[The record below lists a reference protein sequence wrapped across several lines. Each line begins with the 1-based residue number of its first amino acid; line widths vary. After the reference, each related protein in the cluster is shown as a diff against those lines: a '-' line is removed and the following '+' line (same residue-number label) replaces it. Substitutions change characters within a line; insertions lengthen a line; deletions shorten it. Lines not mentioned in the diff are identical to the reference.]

1 MTVMKDAGRCLF
13 GVSPILFQEG
23 EPMDENRTLEP
34 AETEQVPYITREIDG
49 SLYTV
54 RIHFREDSRETAK
67 EKVARL
73 LVNDA
78 LNGDFPEKTH

>member
-49 SLYTV
+49 SL
-54 RIHFREDSRETAK
+54 
-67 EKVARL
+67 
-73 LVNDA
+73 
-78 LNGDFPEKTH
+78 